1 MLQAPF
7 APSTCRRVL
16 FEPALVPEDDK
27 MHARS
32 AADRIRARLNTLVV
46 LALAASA
53 SPAAVAGEQPS
64 VWTGVDRVVAFA
76 DVHGAYAEVTSL
88 LRSVGVVDEGLH
100 WTGGRTHLVSLGD
113 LLDRGADSRK
123 VMDLLIRLQGE
134 AATAGGQV
142 HVVLGNHEAM
152 NVLGDLRYVDPGEY
166 AAFAGEEPRDQRETL
181 RADWVARNGAASAAA
196 FDEKFPPGFF
206 GHRAAFAPRGRY
218 GQWLLGLPVAI
229 VVNDTVFMHGGPSK
243 VLTGLSVQE
252 INLRYRA
259 ALRDYLATLEVLE
272 AAQLLRPEDPY
283 AERPALAQQ
292 RLAALTTA
300 DELSLARLKDA
311 LQKFTAADRSPMI
324 EPDGPNWYR
333 GAALCNECSEADV
346 LDPFLA
352 TVGAR
357 RLVIGHTV
365 ARDTRVASRFDGRV
379 VKLDAGMNRAAYR
392 GRPAALT
399 LDQGGARVS
408 YADDRAPPAEIPAEP
423 LYVASPALDDARVTE
438 ILAKGTVTVGG
449 PRSPGTIDVSVD
461 YEGEK
466 VPAIFSATTR
476 DDARR
481 ELAAHRVDRLLQLGL
496 VPATVERE
504 VQGQRGVLQ
513 ARPDR
518 TVTLADVQRD
528 KLRVGGWC
536 ALEPQYELMYGF
548 DALIGNEARTADR
561 ILYDGAWMLLLT
573 GHGQS
578 FGTARTLPAHLQ
590 ARPPS
595 PGPELRRRLESLDD
609 ATLAAAL
616 GELVTS
622 RERKALLDRR
632 NTLLAPAAAAAR

>member
-1 MLQAPF
+1 M
-7 APSTCRRVL
+7 
-16 FEPALVPEDDK
+16 
-27 MHARS
+27 
-32 AADRIRARLNTLVV
+32 
-46 LALAASA
+46 
-53 SPAAVAGEQPS
+53 
-64 VWTGVDRVVAFA
+64 
-76 DVHGAYAEVTSL
+76 
-88 LRSVGVVDEGLH
+88 
-100 WTGGRTHLVSLGD
+100 
-113 LLDRGADSRK
+113 
-123 VMDLLIRLQGE
+123 
-134 AATAGGQV
+134 
-142 HVVLGNHEAM
+142 
-152 NVLGDLRYVDPGEY
+152 
-166 AAFAGEEPRDQRETL
+166 
-181 RADWVARNGAASAAA
+181 
-196 FDEKFPPGFF
+196 
-206 GHRAAFAPRGRY
+206 
-218 GQWLLGLPVAI
+218 LGLPVAI
-229 VVNDTVFMHGGPSK
+229 VVNDSVFMHGGPSK
-243 VLTGLSVQE
+243 VLAGLSVPE

-259 ALRDYLATLEVLE
+259 ALRDYLVTLEALE
-272 AAQLLRPEDPY
+272 TAQLVRPEDPY
-283 AERPALAQQ
+283 SERPVLAQQ
-292 RLAALTTA
+292 RLAAVTTA
-300 DELSLARLKDA
+300 DAVSLARMKEA
-311 LQKFTAADRSPMI
+311 VERFTAADRNPFI

-346 LDPFLA
+346 LDPFLK
-352 TVGAR
+352 TVGVR

-399 LDQGGARVS
+399 LDQDGARVS

-423 LYVASPALDDARVTE
+423 LYVAFPSLDDARVAE
-438 ILAKGTVTVGG
+438 ILANGAVTIGG
-449 PRSPGTIDVSVD
+449 PRSPGIIEVSV
-461 YEGEK
+461 EHGGQK

-481 ELAAHRVDRLLQLGL
+481 ELAAHRVDRLLRLGL

-518 TVTLADVQRD
+518 IVTLADVQRD

-561 ILYDGAWMLLLT
+561 ILYDDAWMLLLT

-595 PGPELRRRLESLDD
+595 PGPELRRRLASLDD

-616 GELVTS
+616 GELVTP
-622 RERKALLDRR
+622 RERKAMLDRR
-632 NTLLAPAAAAAR
+632 NALLAPAAAAAR

>member
-1 MLQAPF
+1 MCSSRSNGNPA
-7 APSTCRRVL
+7 SHVL
-16 FEPALVPEDDK
+16 RA
-27 MHARS
+27 ATWS
-32 AADRIRARLNTLVV
+32 AV
-46 LALAASA
+46 LAVLLAVGARAEESQQ
-53 SPAAVAGEQPS
+53 VAWQ
-64 VWTGVDRVVAFA
+64 GVERVVAFA
-76 DVHGAYAEVTSL
+76 DVHGAYAELTAL
-88 LRSVGVVDEGLH
+88 LRSVGVVDADLR

-123 VMDLLIRLQGE
+123 VMDLLMRLQDE
-134 AATAGGQV
+134 AATAGGRV

-166 AAFAGEEPRDQRETL
+166 AAFAGEESRDRRDAL
-181 RADWVARNGAASAAA
+181 RAEWVAGNGPDSVAA
-196 FDEKFPPGFF
+196 FDAKFPAGFF
-206 GHRAAFAPRGRY
+206 GHRAALSPRGRY

-243 VLTGLSVQE
+243 VLAGLSVQE

-259 ALRDYLATLEVLE
+259 ALRDYLVALE
-272 AAQLLRPEDPY
+272 ALETAQLVRPEDPY
-283 AERPALAQQ
+283 SERPALAQQ
-292 RLAALTTA
+292 RLATVATA
-300 DELSLARLKDA
+300 DDVSLARLKDA
-311 LQKFTAADRSPMI
+311 VQRFTAADRNPMI
-324 EPDGPNWYR
+324 ELDGPNWYR

-352 TVGAR
+352 AIGVR

-379 VKLDAGMNRAAYR
+379 VKLDAGMNRDAYR

-399 LDQGGARVS
+399 LDEGGARVS
-408 YADDRAPPAEIPAEP
+408 YADDRAPPAAIPAEA
-423 LYVASPALDDARVTE
+423 LYVASATLDDARVAET
-438 ILAKGTVTVGG
+438 LASGTITLVG
-449 PRSPGTIDVSVD
+449 PRSPGSIEVSV
-461 YEGEK
+461 ELQGQK

-476 DDARR
+476 DDTRR
-481 ELAAHRVDRLLQLGL
+481 ELAAHRVDRLLRLGL

-504 VQGQRGVLQ
+504 FQGQRGVMQ

-518 TVTLADVQRD
+518 IVTLADVQRD

-595 PGPELRRRLESLDD
+595 PGPELRRRLASLDD
-609 ATLAAAL
+609 ATLSAAL
-616 GELVTS
+616 GDLITP
-622 RERKALLDRR
+622 RERKAMLERR
-632 NTLLAPAAAAAR
+632 NTLLAQAAAAAR

>member
-1 MLQAPF
+1 LLAVLLAGSVHAEEAPQV
-7 APSTCRRVL
+7 TWQGI
-16 FEPALVPEDDK
+16 E
-27 MHARS
+27 
-32 AADRIRARLNTLVV
+32 
-46 LALAASA
+46 
-53 SPAAVAGEQPS
+53 
-64 VWTGVDRVVAFA
+64 RVVAFA
-76 DVHGAYAEVTSL
+76 DVHGAYAELTTL
-88 LRSVGVVDEGLH
+88 LRSVGVIDADLR

-123 VMDLLIRLQGE
+123 VMDLLMRLQGE

-152 NVLGDLRYVDPGEY
+152 NVLGDLRYVDRGEY
-166 AAFAGEEPRDQRETL
+166 AAFAGEEPSGQRDAL
-181 RADWVARNGAASAAA
+181 RAEWVVRNGPDSAAA
-196 FDEKFPPGFF
+196 FDAKFPPGYF
-206 GHRAAFAPRGRY
+206 GHRAAFSPRGRY

-229 VVNDTVFMHGGPSK
+229 VVNDSVFMHGGPSK
-243 VLTGLSVQE
+243 VLAGLPVLE

-259 ALRDYLATLEVLE
+259 ALRDYLVTLEPLE
-272 AAQLLRPEDPY
+272 TAQLVRPEDPY
-283 AERPALAQQ
+283 SERPALAQQ
-292 RLAALTTA
+292 RLAAVTTA
-300 DELSLARLKDA
+300 DEVSLARMKEA
-311 LQKFTAADRSPMI
+311 LDRFTAADRNPFI

-346 LDPFLA
+346 LDPFLSA
-352 TVGAR
+352 LGVR

-399 LDQGGARVS
+399 LEQGGARVS
-408 YADDRAPPAEIPAEP
+408 YADDRAPPTEVPAEP
-423 LYVASPALDDARVTE
+423 LYVASAELDDARVAD
-438 ILAKGTVTVGG
+438 ILANGTVTVGG
-449 PRSPGTIDVSVD
+449 PRSPGIIEVSV
-461 YEGEK
+461 EHAGQK

-476 DDARR
+476 DDVRR
-481 ELAAHRVDRLLQLGL
+481 ELAAHRVDRLLRLGL

-595 PGPELRRRLESLDD
+595 PGPEFRRRLVSLDD

-616 GELVTS
+616 GDLVTA
-622 RERKALLDRR
+622 RERKSLLERR
-632 NTLLAPAAAAAR
+632 NALLAPAAAAAR

>member
-1 MLQAPF
+1 MLG
-7 APSTCRRVL
+7 VL
-16 FEPALVPEDDK
+16 LAGGV
-27 MHARS
+27 
-32 AADRIRARLNTLVV
+32 RAEETQQVTWQ
-46 LALAASA
+46 
-53 SPAAVAGEQPS
+53 GIE
-64 VWTGVDRVVAFA
+64 RVVAFA
-76 DVHGAYAEVTSL
+76 DVHGAYAELTAL
-88 LRSVGVVDEGLH
+88 LRSVGVVDDDLQ

-123 VMDLLIRLQGE
+123 VMDLLMRLQDE

-166 AAFAGEEPRDQRETL
+166 AAFAGEEPDGRRDAL
-181 RADWVARNGAASAAA
+181 RAEWLARNGPDSAAA
-196 FDEKFPPGFF
+196 FDAKFPPGYF
-206 GHRAAFAPRGRY
+206 GHRAAFSPRGRY

-229 VVNDTVFMHGGPSK
+229 VVNDSVFMHGGPSK
-243 VLTGLSVQE
+243 VLAGLSVQE
-252 INLRYRA
+252 INVRYRA
-259 ALRDYLATLEVLE
+259 ALRDYLVAFEVLE
-272 AAQLLRPEDPY
+272 AAGLMQPEDPY
-283 AERPALAQQ
+283 SERPALAQQ
-292 RLAALTTA
+292 RLAAMATA
-300 DELSLARLKDA
+300 DEVGRARLQEA
-311 LQKFTAADRSPMI
+311 VERFTAADRHPMI

-352 TVGAR
+352 TIGAR

-392 GRPAALT
+392 GHPAALT
-399 LDQGGARVS
+399 LEQGRALVS
-408 YADDRAPPAEIPAEP
+408 YADERAPPAEVPAEP
-423 LYVASPALDDARVTE
+423 LFVASPSLDDARVAQ
-438 ILAKGTVTVGG
+438 ILTNGTVTVVG
-449 PRSPGTIDVSVD
+449 PRSPGIIDVSV
-461 YEGEK
+461 EHQGQQ

-481 ELAAHRVDRLLQLGL
+481 ELAAHRIDRLLRLGL

-504 VQGQRGVLQ
+504 FQGQRGVLQ

-518 TVTLADVQRD
+518 VVTLADVQQN

-578 FGTARTLPAHLQ
+578 FGTDRTMPAHLQ

-595 PGPELRRRLESLDD
+595 PGPELRRRLASLDD

-616 GELVTS
+616 GDLITP
-622 RERKALLDRR
+622 RERKAILERR
-632 NTLLAPAAAAAR
+632 NTMLAQAAAKAR

>member
-1 MLQAPF
+1 MCSSRSTGNPAGRALRATVGSAMLA
-7 APSTCRRVL
+7 VL
-16 FEPALVPEDDK
+16 LAGGV
-27 MHARS
+27 R
-32 AADRIRARLNTLVV
+32 ADE
-46 LALAASA
+46 SQ
-53 SPAAVAGEQPS
+53 PVAWQGIE
-64 VWTGVDRVVAFA
+64 RVVAFA
-76 DVHGAYAEVTSL
+76 DVHGAYAELTAL
-88 LRSVGVVDEGLH
+88 LRSVGVVDEDLR

-123 VMDLLIRLQGE
+123 VMDLLMRLQGE
-134 AATAGGQV
+134 AATAGGLV

-166 AAFAGEEPRDQRETL
+166 TAFAGEEPRDRRDAL
-181 RADWVARNGAASAAA
+181 RAEWVARNGADSAAA
-196 FDEKFPPGFF
+196 FDAKFPAGFF
-206 GHRAAFAPRGRY
+206 GHRAAFSPRGRY

-229 VVNDTVFMHGGPSK
+229 VINDSVFMHGGPST
-243 VLTGLSVQE
+243 VLAGLSVQE

-259 ALRDYLATLEVLE
+259 ALRDYLVTLEALE
-272 AAQLLRPEDPY
+272 TAQLVRPEDPY
-283 AERPALAQQ
+283 SERPVLAQQ
-292 RLAALTTA
+292 RLAAMATP
-300 DELSLARLKDA
+300 DEVSLARMKEA
-311 LQKFTAADRSPMI
+311 VERFTAADRNPFI

-352 TVGAR
+352 TIGVR

-408 YADDRAPPAEIPAEP
+408 YADDPAPPAAIPAEP
-423 LYVASPALDDARVTE
+423 LYVASPSLVDARVAE
-438 ILAKGTVTVGG
+438 ILANGAVTIGG
-449 PRSPGTIDVSVD
+449 PRSPGIIEVSVEH
-461 YEGEK
+461 EGQK

-481 ELAAHRVDRLLQLGL
+481 ELAAHRVDRLLRLGL

-504 VQGQRGVLQ
+504 IQGQRGVLQ

-528 KLRVGGWC
+528 QLRVGGWC

-561 ILYDGAWMLLLT
+561 ILYDAAWMLLLT

-595 PGPELRRRLESLDD
+595 PGPELRRRLASLDEV
-609 ATLAAAL
+609 TLAAAL
-616 GELVTS
+616 GDLVTP
-622 RERKALLDRR
+622 RERKAMLDRR
-632 NTLLAPAAAAAR
+632 NTLLAPAAAEAR

>member
-1 MLQAPF
+1 MCSSRSNHSP
-7 APSTCRRVL
+7 
-16 FEPALVPEDDK
+16 
-27 MHARS
+27 ARS
-32 AADRIRARLNTLVV
+32 ARNAAVQFAMLAVLLV
-46 LALAASA
+46 
-53 SPAAVAGEQPS
+53 AVAGARAEESPQLE
-64 VWTGVDRVVAFA
+64 WKGVERVMAFA
-76 DVHGAYAEVTSL
+76 DVHGAYAELTAL
-88 LRSVGVVDEGLH
+88 LRSVGVVDEDLR

-123 VMDLLIRLQGE
+123 VMDLLMRLQNE
-134 AATAGGQV
+134 AAIAGGRV

-152 NVLGDLRYVDPGEY
+152 NVLGDLRYVAPGEY
-166 AAFAGEEPRDQRETL
+166 AAFAGDEPRSQRDAL
-181 RADWVARNGAASAAA
+181 REAWLARNGADSAAA
-196 FDEKFPPGFF
+196 FDAKFPAGFF
-206 GHRAAFAPRGRY
+206 AHRAAFSPRGRY
-218 GQWLLGLPVAI
+218 GQWLLSLPVAI
-229 VVNDTVFMHGGPSK
+229 VINDSVFMHGGPSRI
-243 VLTGLSVQE
+243 LAGLSVQE

-259 ALRDYLATLEVLE
+259 ALRDYLVTLEALE
-272 AAQLLRPEDPY
+272 SAQLVQPEDPY
-283 AERPALAQQ
+283 SERPVLAQQ
-292 RLAALTTA
+292 RLAAVTTA
-300 DELSLARLKDA
+300 DEVSLARMKEA
-311 LQKFTAADRSPMI
+311 VERFTAADRNPFI

-352 TVGAR
+352 TVGVR

-365 ARDTRVASRFDGRV
+365 ARDTRVASRFEGRV

-408 YADDRAPPAEIPAEP
+408 YADDRAPPTEIPAEA
-423 LYVASPALDDARVTE
+423 LYVASPSLDDARVAE
-438 ILAKGTVTVGG
+438 ILANGTVTVGG
-449 PRSPGTIDVSVD
+449 PRSPGNVEVSV
-461 YEGEK
+461 EHGGQK

-481 ELAAHRVDRLLQLGL
+481 ELAAHRVDRLLRLGL

-548 DALIGNEARTADR
+548 DGLIGNEARTADR
-561 ILYDGAWMLLLT
+561 ILYDDAWMLLLT

-578 FGTARTLPAHLQ
+578 FGTARTLPSHLQ
-590 ARPPS
+590 ARAPS
-595 PGPELRRRLESLDD
+595 PGPEFRRRLASLDD

-616 GELVTS
+616 GDLVTP
-622 RERKALLDRR
+622 RERKAMLVRR
-632 NTLLAPAAAAAR
+632 DALLAPAAAAAR

>member
-1 MLQAPF
+1 MCSSR
-7 APSTCRRVL
+7 STGNLAGRVL
-16 FEPALVPEDDK
+16 RATVG
-27 MHARS
+27 S
-32 AADRIRARLNTLVV
+32 AMLAV
-46 LALAASA
+46 LLAAGVRAEESQ
-53 SPAAVAGEQPS
+53 PVAWQGIE
-64 VWTGVDRVVAFA
+64 RVVAFA
-76 DVHGAYAEVTSL
+76 DVHGAYAELTAL
-88 LRSVGVVDEGLH
+88 LRSVGVVDEDLR
-100 WTGGRTHLVSLGD
+100 WTGGHTHLISLGD

-134 AATAGGQV
+134 AASAGGRV

-166 AAFAGEEPRDQRETL
+166 AAFAGEEPSGQRDAL
-181 RADWVARNGAASAAA
+181 RAEWVARSGPDSAPT
-196 FDEKFPPGFF
+196 FDAKFPPGYF
-206 GHRAAFAPRGRY
+206 GHRAGFSPRGRY

-229 VVNDTVFMHGGPSK
+229 VINDSVFMHGGPSK

-259 ALRDYLATLEVLE
+259 ALHDYLVTLEALE
-272 AAQLLRPEDPY
+272 TAQLVRPEDPY
-283 AERPALAQQ
+283 SERPVLAQQ
-292 RLAALTTA
+292 RLAAVTTA
-300 DELSLARLKDA
+300 DEVSLARMKQA
-311 LQKFTAADRSPMI
+311 VERFTAADRNPFI

-365 ARDTRVASRFDGRV
+365 ARDTRVVSRFDGRV

-399 LDQGGARVS
+399 LDRGGARVS

-423 LYVASPALDDARVTE
+423 LYVASPSLDDARVAN
-438 ILAKGTVTVGG
+438 ILANGTVTVGG
-449 PRSPGTIDVSVD
+449 PRSPGIIEVSVE
-461 YEGEK
+461 YGGQK
-466 VPAIFSATTR
+466 VAAIFSATTR

-481 ELAAHRVDRLLQLGL
+481 ELAAHRVDRLLRLGL

-518 TVTLADVQRD
+518 IVTLAEVQQN

-536 ALEPQYELMYGF
+536 ALEPQYELMYAF

-561 ILYDGAWMLLLT
+561 ILYDDAWMLLLT

-595 PGPELRRRLESLDD
+595 PGPELRRRLASLDD
-609 ATLAAAL
+609 AALAIAL
-616 GELVTS
+616 GDLVTP
-622 RERKALLDRR
+622 RERKAMLDRR

>member
-1 MLQAPF
+1 MCSIRSTGNPTRRAFRATVGF
-7 APSTCRRVL
+7 A
-16 FEPALVPEDDK
+16 
-27 MHARS
+27 M
-32 AADRIRARLNTLVV
+32 
-46 LALAASA
+46 LAALLA
-53 SPAAVAGEQPS
+53 GGVRAEETQPVAWQGIE
-64 VWTGVDRVVAFA
+64 RVVAFA
-76 DVHGAYAEVTSL
+76 DVHGAYAELTAL
-88 LRSVGVVDEGLH
+88 LRSVGVVDEDLR

-113 LLDRGADSRK
+113 LLDRGDDSRK
-123 VMDLLIRLQGE
+123 VMDLLMRLQGE
-134 AATAGGQV
+134 AATAGGRV

-152 NVLGDLRYVDPGEY
+152 NVLGDLRYVAPGEY
-166 AAFAGEEPRDQRETL
+166 AAFAGDEPRGQRDAL
-181 RADWVARNGAASAAA
+181 RAEWVTRNGAEAAAA
-196 FDEKFPPGFF
+196 FDTKFPPGYF
-206 GHRAAFAPRGRY
+206 GHRAAFSPRGRY

-229 VVNDTVFMHGGPSK
+229 VINDSVFMHGGPSK
-243 VLTGLSVQE
+243 VLAGLPVQE

-259 ALRDYLATLEVLE
+259 ALRDYLVTLEALE
-272 AAQLLRPEDPY
+272 TAQLVRPEDPY
-283 AERPALAQQ
+283 SERPALAQQ

-300 DELSLARLKDA
+300 DEVSLARMKEA
-311 LQKFTAADRSPMI
+311 VERFTVADRNPFI

-346 LDPFLA
+346 LDPFMA
-352 TVGAR
+352 TLGVR

-399 LDQGGARVS
+399 LDRDGARVS
-408 YADDRAPPAEIPAEP
+408 YADEGAPPAEIPAEP
-423 LYVASPALDDARVTE
+423 LYVASPSLDDARVAD
-438 ILAKGTVTVGG
+438 ILANGTVTVSG
-449 PRSPGTIDVSVD
+449 PRSPGIIEVSV
-461 YEGEK
+461 EHGGQK

-481 ELAAHRVDRLLQLGL
+481 ELAAHRVDRLLRLGL
-496 VPATVERE
+496 VPATIERE

-595 PGPELRRRLESLDD
+595 PGPELRRRLAALDD
-609 ATLAAAL
+609 AKLAAAL
-616 GELVTS
+616 GDLVTP

-632 NTLLAPAAAAAR
+632 NALLAPAAAAAR